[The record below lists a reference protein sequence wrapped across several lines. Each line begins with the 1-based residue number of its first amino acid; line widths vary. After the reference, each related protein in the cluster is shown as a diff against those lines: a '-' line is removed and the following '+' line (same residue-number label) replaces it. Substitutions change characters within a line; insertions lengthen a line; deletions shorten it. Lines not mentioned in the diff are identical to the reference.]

1 MIVSRSRCAMV
12 FTLLLVSLPVAADVD
27 VENGE
32 ADSFTLSAYARIRYS
47 ELGGALTVPN
57 RTFGLESAGLTA
69 DFTVTD
75 EVDGQLQVE
84 VTTEQVSLKDCWLL
98 WEPCRYG
105 GLQAGYFKK
114 PFCLNTLTSTWN
126 LQSIDH
132 SITHRELSDLLYSG
146 RDLGAV
152 VLADFR
158 SDYLPDLYLGAF
170 NGSSDPL
177 NQDNELQY
185 AARMEMDFP
194 LNITLGAD
202 LTALRFGQPDMES
215 VSGYIVSPR
224 QMAYGADIQAEAD
237 VSDDLTLLVRG
248 ELVRGDNWADA
259 DVIHGVAAP
268 SFQTWW
274 TTAGMT
280 WKTDAPSL
288 DAVSIALSMAS
299 WKRDRTLTS
308 REDEF
313 TITLGLDTGS
323 PVSVQLAAI
332 GHRPVNIAGESNS
345 TDYVA
350 EITLDL

>member
-1 MIVSRSRCAMV
+1 MIVSRSRLAMV
-12 FTLLLVSLPVAADVD
+12 LTLLLASLPAAADVD

-32 ADSFTLSAYARIRYS
+32 ADSFILSAYARIRYS
-47 ELGGALTVPN
+47 ELGGALTVPD

-75 EVDGQLQVE
+75 QVEGQLQVE
-84 VTTEQVSLKDCWLL
+84 TTSEQVSLKDCWLL

-105 GLQAGYFKK
+105 GLQAGLFKK
-114 PFCLNTLTSTWN
+114 PFCLNTLTSTWD

-132 SITHRELSDLLYSG
+132 SITHRELTDLLYSG

-158 SDYLPDLYLGAF
+158 SDYLPDLFLGVF

-185 AARMEMDFP
+185 AARMEMKLPWDV
-194 LNITLGAD
+194 TVGAD
-202 LTALRFGQPDMES
+202 LTALRFGEPDMES
-215 VSGYIVSPR
+215 VSGYIVSAR
-224 QMAYGADIQAEAD
+224 QKAYGADIQAEID
-237 VSDDLTLLVRG
+237 VSDDLSVLVRG
-248 ELVRGDNWADA
+248 ELIRGDNWALA
-259 DVIHGVAAP
+259 DVVHGADAP

-274 TTAGMT
+274 TTAGIT

-288 DAVSIALSMAS
+288 DAVSVSFSMAS
-299 WKRDRTLTS
+299 WKADRTLTS

-313 TITLGLDTGS
+313 TVTLGLDTGS
-323 PVSVQLAAI
+323 PVSVQLAAV
-332 GHRPVNIAGESNS
+332 GHRPVNLTGESNR